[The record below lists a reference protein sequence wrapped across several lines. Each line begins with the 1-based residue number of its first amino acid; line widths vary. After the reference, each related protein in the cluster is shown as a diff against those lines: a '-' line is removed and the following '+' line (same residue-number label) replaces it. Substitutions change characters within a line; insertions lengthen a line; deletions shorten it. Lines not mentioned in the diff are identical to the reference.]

1 MCIIRD
7 VIKETKGIVAILI
20 CIHVNILSYL
30 ILLYKPIS
38 FKYVIIFASDVFSK
52 SSGRLLQLK
61 YF

>member
-1 MCIIRD
+1 MRCYEI
-7 VIKETKGIVAILI
+7 ETKGIVAILI
-20 CIHVNILSYL
+20 CIHVYILSYQN
-30 ILLYKPIS
+30 LLVYKPIS